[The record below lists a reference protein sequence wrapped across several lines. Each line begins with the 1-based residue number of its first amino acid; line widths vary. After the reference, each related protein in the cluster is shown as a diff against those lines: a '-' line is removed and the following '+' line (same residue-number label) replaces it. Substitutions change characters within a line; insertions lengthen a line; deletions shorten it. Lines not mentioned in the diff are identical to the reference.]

1 MFREETAKRTDVSG
15 DPESLS
21 AVRNACKLCA
31 PLGACLVFKGIR
43 GCMPMIH
50 GSQGCATYIRRYL
63 ISHFKEPV
71 DIASSNFSEES
82 TVFGGS
88 NNFCAGIDNII
99 RQYHPEV
106 IGIASSCLS
115 ETIGEDIAGLIRSYR
130 GRNNNQNLPHFIT
143 VSTASYK
150 GTHMDGFHET
160 VLATVRSAARSAFRG
175 NHVNVFPGF
184 VSPAD
189 LRHIKAIF
197 NEFGLKYVML
207 PDYSETLDGGFWK
220 EYQLIP
226 EGGTPVTDLAYT
238 GSARA
243 SLELGALMHQGIS
256 AGSWLAEKHGVENHS
271 FPLPIGISN
280 SDCFFKSLEIWAGK
294 EMPALFKLQRSRL
307 IDAYVDGHKYTF
319 DKRAIVYGEE
329 DFVLAMVMFLM
340 EIGIKPVLAGSGAGG
355 NRLEQAI
362 RKYTKTA
369 CTDMKVVNCLDFAT
383 LDELAGQLNPDIII
397 GHSKGYDIARRLK
410 IPLIRSGFPVHD
422 RIGGQRLQH
431 IGYEGTLQ
439 LFDRIVNAL
448 IEYKQDNSPVGYKY
462 I

>member
-1 MFREETAKRTDVSG
+1 MFIEETEKRTVVREDI
-15 DPESLS
+15 ESLS

-63 ISHFKEPV
+63 ISHYKEPV

-88 NNFCAGIDNII
+88 NNFCTGIDNII

-115 ETIGEDIAGLIRSYR
+115 ETIGEDIRGLIRSYR
-130 GRNNNQNLPHFIT
+130 ARNNKQNMPHFIA
-143 VSTASYK
+143 VSTPSYK

-160 VLATVRSAARSAFRG
+160 VLATVQSASNSNFRG
-175 NHVNVFPGF
+175 SHLNIFPGF

-189 LRHIKAIF
+189 LRHIKAILD
-197 NEFGLKYVML
+197 EFGLKYIML

-226 EGGTPVTDLAYT
+226 EGGTPVADLANT

-243 SLELGALMHQGIS
+243 SMELGAVMHQGIS
-256 AGSWLAEKHGVENHS
+256 AGNWLAEKYGVENHPL
-271 FPLPIGISN
+271 PLPIGINN
-280 SDCFFKSLEIWAGK
+280 SDSFFKSLETVSGK
-294 EMPALFKLQRSRL
+294 EIPALFKLQRSRL
-307 IDAYVDGHKYTF
+307 IDAYIDGHKYTF
-319 DKRAIVYGEE
+319 GKRAIVYGEE
-329 DFVLAMVMFLM
+329 DFVLAMVIFLS

-362 RKYTKTA
+362 RKYTKTV
-369 CTDMKVVNCLDFAT
+369 CTDMKVINGLDFAT
-383 LDELAGQLNPDIII
+383 LSELAGPLKPDIII
-397 GHSKGYDIARRLK
+397 GHSKGYDVARRLN

-431 IGYEGTLQ
+431 LGYEGTLQ
-439 LFDRIVNAL
+439 LFDRIVNAI

>member
-1 MFREETAKRTDVSG
+1 MFREETEKRTVARE
-15 DPESLS
+15 DPESVS

-31 PLGACLVFKGIR
+31 PLGASLVFKGIR

-63 ISHFKEPV
+63 ISHYKEPV

-115 ETIGEDIAGLIRSYR
+115 ETIGEDITGLIHSYR
-130 GRNNNQNLPHFIT
+130 ARNNNKNLPHFIT
-143 VSTASYK
+143 VSTPSYK

-160 VLATVRSAARSAFRG
+160 VLATVQSAARSNFKG
-175 NHVNVFPGF
+175 NHLNVFPGF

-189 LRHIKAIF
+189 LRHIKTIL
-197 NEFGLKYVML
+197 NGFGMKYVML

-226 EGGTPVTDLAYT
+226 GGGTPISELTYA

-243 SLELGALMHQGIS
+243 SIEMGAVMHAGIT
-256 AGSWLAEKHGVENHS
+256 AGGWLSEKHGVENHS
-271 FPLPIGISN
+271 FPMPIGINN
-280 SDCFFKSLEIWAGK
+280 SDAFFKCLETLSGK
-294 EMPALFKLQRSRL
+294 EMPATFKLQRSRL

-319 DKRAIVYGEE
+319 DKRAVVYGEE
-329 DFVLAMVMFLM
+329 DFVLAMVTFLC
-340 EIGIKPVLAGSGAGG
+340 EIGIRPVLAGSGAGG

-362 RKYTKTA
+362 RKYSKTESA
-369 CTDMKVVNCLDFAT
+369 DMKVIQGLDFAT
-383 LDELAGQLNPDIII
+383 LSELAKGLKPDIII
-397 GHSKGYDIARRLK
+397 GHSKGYDVARRLK